1 MTQISL
7 VAKNY
12 AKALFGAAKD
22 NNNIDKI
29 AKEFDIFKKS
39 FGTNFVNELQ
49 NPAISKADSI
59 KIITEISKKLNID
72 KLLLNFL
79 TNLSKNRRLGLFTQ
93 VYAEF
98 IRLLKIE
105 KNILEIELI
114 SNSTLEK
121 SVIDS
126 IKNIINKQHPNKSI
140 EVRQTSKSEILGGLQ
155 IKIGSNL
162 IDASLRNKLA
172 LIQSRD
178 NV

>member
-59 KIITEISKKLNID
+59 KIITEISKKLN
-72 KLLLNFL
+72 NF
-79 TNLSKNRRLGLFTQ
+79 RPF
-93 VYAEF
+93 
-98 IRLLKIE
+98 LK
-105 KNILEIELI
+105 
-114 SNSTLEK
+114 
-121 SVIDS
+121 
-126 IKNIINKQHPNKSI
+126 
-140 EVRQTSKSEILGGLQ
+140 
-155 IKIGSNL
+155 
-162 IDASLRNKLA
+162 
-172 LIQSRD
+172 
-178 NV
+178 